1 MRKDQVDNKFI
12 ECAVALKA
20 RFLVSGEKHFTGVKD
35 YMRIKIV
42 SPKEF
47 LGLARDAESR

>member
-20 RFLVSGEKHFTGVKD
+20 RFFVSGDKHLSGIKD
-35 YMRIKIV
+35 YIKIKIV

-47 LGLARDAESR
+47 LDLM